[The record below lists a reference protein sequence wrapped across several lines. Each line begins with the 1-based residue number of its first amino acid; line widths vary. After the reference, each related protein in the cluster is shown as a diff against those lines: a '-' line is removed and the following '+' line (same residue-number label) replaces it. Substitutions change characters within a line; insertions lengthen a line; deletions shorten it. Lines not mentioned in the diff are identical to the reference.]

1 MGRRKTTRTDA
12 LSIRELE
19 PPRCGKQVPL
29 TSASGPHP
37 AFPLTSSVGPLS
49 DVTRKQQD
57 QERTLISKVG
67 LLRGGVH
74 TLQWPRAA
82 GCSHESTLS
91 GELVQQRLGV
101 LQVGGVGALG
111 EPEVDWSEEVMG
123 LSAPPLAAPQ
133 PRQAHRGAQ
142 LK

>member
-1 MGRRKTTRTDA
+1 MRRRKTTRTDA

-74 TLQWPRAA
+74 TLQ
-82 GCSHESTLS
+82 
-91 GELVQQRLGV
+91 QRLGV